1 MGKGSKTTYLDEEQA
16 AKRSAPGPGAYEVAT
31 KTSSLQLDRGTK
43 IVRDYVKN
51 GREPSF
57 IPPPEDSPGPAG
69 YSVDRFHRQ
78 ERLRRLGTLHATL
91 LVLLDLVLSVLG
103 DPVEIESSVT
113 DAPLRLP
120 PIGFTA
126 PDATAVSIEP
136 VASHLL
142 IKVVSLVVMLLT
154 LSQLSLLAW
163 SSAQLFLEEVSSGK
177 RLYLHHEARMRQH
190 VLPDIR
196 AQMRHSLEEASRI
209 PKVVRP
215 AIHQGFQTA
224 MALNGALD
232 GERSMVGHA
241 DIKEIARDVMGDAG
255 KALYHFDKF
264 QAMTE
269 KLRDEMKP
277 MDHDLK
283 VNSMANLWLMP
294 VCDDD
299 EISDTAD
306 VGNFLCS
313 FLIVLASLDVCTR
326 H

>member
-1 MGKGSKTTYLDEEQA
+1 
-16 AKRSAPGPGAYEVAT
+16 
-31 KTSSLQLDRGTK
+31 
-43 IVRDYVKN
+43 
-51 GREPSF
+51 
-57 IPPPEDSPGPAG
+57 
-69 YSVDRFHRQ
+69 
-78 ERLRRLGTLHATL
+78 
-91 LVLLDLVLSVLG
+91 
-103 DPVEIESSVT
+103 
-113 DAPLRLP
+113 
-120 PIGFTA
+120 
-126 PDATAVSIEP
+126 
-136 VASHLL
+136 
-142 IKVVSLVVMLLT
+142 
-154 LSQLSLLAW
+154 
-163 SSAQLFLEEVSSGK
+163 
-177 RLYLHHEARMRQH
+177 MRQH

-196 AQMRHSLEEASRI
+196 TQMRHNLEGAARI

-264 QAMTE
+264 QDMTE

-283 VNSMANLWLMP
+283 VDSMANLWLMP

-306 VGNFLCS
+306 ALERWGRVVHKGDYEARR
-313 FLIVLASLDVCTR
+313 V
-326 H
+326 